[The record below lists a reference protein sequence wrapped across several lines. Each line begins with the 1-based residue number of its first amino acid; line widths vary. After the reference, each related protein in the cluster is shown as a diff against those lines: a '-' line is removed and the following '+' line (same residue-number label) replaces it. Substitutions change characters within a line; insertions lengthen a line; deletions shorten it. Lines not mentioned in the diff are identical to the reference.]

1 MLSCSL
7 ISRLLF
13 IVSVAVTNG
22 FHTPF
27 HKISGF
33 YGLIGPNIR
42 TSSVNSLFEL
52 FTGDGIIQGVFLNRG
67 NISFVKHLIQTD
79 KVVYESKHGPFLK
92 PVQFLPF
99 YMIAHK
105 LRMIPNVLGLAN
117 TALLKVR
124 GQLFALFERDYPYEI
139 RLDHDSRE
147 IHTVSKRVVPCLQT
161 FSGHSKYDGTYIHS
175 MDYNV
180 LLKRV
185 RYLQMFG
192 DLSPT
197 TVVKDIPMRYLPII
211 HDFAVLHR
219 GVLLI
224 DSPIEWNPFKRIPV
238 SLNRR
243 RPTYIHI
250 YNWTTDKTST
260 YELPESVYLFHY
272 ANVLEYGNG
281 TIEIYGVFYDTL
293 DFSSVNIVG
302 KYRKIVVCEGR
313 REVSMERIDAF
324 ENMNLDFPKRWGRYT
339 ILQKN
344 ENRRFSGFLVCEK
357 DRVLQDIRLP
367 EDRSFCGE
375 PEVVEIEGRGYLL
388 GFSYDGEDRGYL
400 VLCGLFEG
408 DYFEVP
414 LNETVTIGFH
424 STFVGSQ

>member
-1 MLSCSL
+1 MLSCY
-7 ISRLLF
+7 LLSTLF
-13 IVSVAVTNG
+13 CIASVVVIHG

-42 TSSVNSLFEL
+42 TSSVKSLFEL
-52 FTGDGIIQGVFLNRG
+52 FTGDGIIQGVFLNHG
-67 NISFVKHLIQTD
+67 NITFVKHLIQTE
-79 KVVYESKHGPFLK
+79 KVVYESKHGSFLK
-92 PVQFLPF
+92 PIQFLPF
-99 YMIAHK
+99 YTLAHK
-105 LRMIPNVLGLAN
+105 LRLIPNVLGIAN
-117 TALLKVR
+117 TALLNIDR
-124 GQLFALFERDYPYEI
+124 RLFALFERDYPYEI

-147 IHTVSKRVVPCLQT
+147 IHTACKQVVPCMKT
-161 FSGHSKYDGTYIHS
+161 FSGHSKYDGTHIHS
-175 MDYNV
+175 IDYSI

-185 RYLQMFG
+185 RYLQMTS
-192 DLSPT
+192 DLSP

-211 HDFAVLHR
+211 HDFVVLR
-219 GVLLI
+219 KGVLLI
-224 DSPIEWNPFKRIPV
+224 DSPIEWNLFKRIPV
-238 SLNRR
+238 SLNR

-250 YNWTTDKTST
+250 YNWTTDQTAT
-260 YELPESVYLFHY
+260 HELPESVYLFHY

-357 DRVLQDIRLP
+357 DRVIQDIRLP
-367 EDRSFCGE
+367 ENRSFCGE
-375 PEVVEIEGRGYLL
+375 PEVVEIEGLDYLL
-388 GFSYDGEDRGYL
+388 GFSYDEEDRGYL
-400 VLCGLFEG
+400 VICGLFEG
-408 DYFEVP
+408 SYFEVP

-424 STFVGSQ
+424 STFIGYQ